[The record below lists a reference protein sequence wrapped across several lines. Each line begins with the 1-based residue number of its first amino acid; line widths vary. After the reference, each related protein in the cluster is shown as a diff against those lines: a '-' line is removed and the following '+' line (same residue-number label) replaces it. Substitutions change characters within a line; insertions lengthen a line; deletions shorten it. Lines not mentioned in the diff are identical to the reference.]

1 MDYTNM
7 LFNKYGT
14 ALLTAKQVSEVT
26 TRSTHTLT
34 ADRRNGTGI
43 PFKRTG
49 DSDNSPVR
57 YSLHEVSKWLNQ
69 AEQVL

>member
-1 MDYTNM
+1 MDYSEM
-7 LFNKYGT
+7 LFNKYNT
-14 ALLTAKQVSEVT
+14 ALLTADQVSEVT
-26 TRSTHTLT
+26 TRSVHSLT

-69 AEQVL
+69 SMKVV